1 MSASTHKICPK
12 CGIRYE
18 RIALFCQKDGAALIH
33 PDRPQDPYLG
43 KVLLDQFRIEK
54 RVGQGGMGTVYRAR
68 QTTIGR
74 DVAIKILHPEL
85 TSNPDAVRRFR
96 REARVSAA
104 LDHPNVVRVF
114 LFGQLPED
122 GSLYIVMQYLEG
134 RSLLDLEKNDVP
146 LPPSRALH
154 IVTQI
159 CDGVGEAHAQGVI
172 HRDIK
177 PENIILVPRG
187 QDADFVKVVDFG
199 IARFISGDQTV
210 ATQSG
215 LIFGTARYI
224 SPEGAAGEPTDA
236 RSDVYSI
243 GVLLYQLLTGH
254 TPFESTSPVALLMHH
269 INDPA
274 PDVRGHAGGSSLPPN
289 ICDVVMRCLAK
300 NLDARFDD
308 ANDLSAALRNAAM
321 ADGVVVAPARMSAL
335 PARPSSAV
343 PAPPSSP
350 PAAPPPPRGSRGAG
364 PQHSPA
370 PPGGTGL
377 TRAPSPFSD
386 DPARPAQMAPL
397 PEVPGMRRGQLGTV
411 FIAALV
417 GAVLVLLGAL
427 ASQPIIDW
435 AMGDDD
441 LEQLQELEERG
452 RRAFDRGDW
461 LKPEDD
467 NVLEITNAM
476 LALDSTYAGARNL
489 REDVARRFREE
500 GEAELRQGLHEEARS
515 RFHHALLFVPEDVMA
530 QRHLAELD
538 AMGPTPEPEAAPELR
553 AVPEVPRVGESTT
566 FFVTLVAEPDAASE
580 PELMVSRVNARGG
593 RTVAATPDG
602 DRLHWIATFT
612 FRRPGAH
619 RAVFTAGELEIA
631 TDVDVARRG
640 VATRPATDPPT
651 TTQHN
656 VPVRPQAAP
665 AVAGDDGIDWRLP
678 GERPPPSMTRPI
690 PEPAPAP
697 RAPPS
702 PRMVVPPAPPAPW
715 TSTP

>member
-1 MSASTHKICPK
+1 
-12 CGIRYE
+12 
-18 RIALFCQKDGAALIH
+18 
-33 PDRPQDPYLG
+33 
-43 KVLLDQFRIEK
+43 
-54 RVGQGGMGTVYRAR
+54 
-68 QTTIGR
+68 
-74 DVAIKILHPEL
+74 
-85 TSNPDAVRRFR
+85 
-96 REARVSAA
+96 
-104 LDHPNVVRVF
+104 
-114 LFGQLPED
+114 
-122 GSLYIVMQYLEG
+122 
-134 RSLLDLEKNDVP
+134 DLEKRDVP

-187 QDADFVKVVDFG
+187 QDPDFVKVVDFG
-199 IARFISGDQTV
+199 IARFISNDQTI

-289 ICDVVMRCLAK
+289 VCDVVMRCLAK

-335 PARPSSAV
+335 PARPSSAARTPRSTPPAA
-343 PAPPSSP
+343 PAPPSRARRP
-350 PAAPPPPRGSRGAG
+350 E

-370 PPGGTGL
+370 PISGTGL

-386 DPARPAQMAPL
+386 SGAKPAQAEPL
-397 PEVPGMRRGQLGTV
+397 PEVPGMRRGPLGTV
-411 FIAALV
+411 FLAALV

-435 AMGDDD
+435 AVGDDD
-441 LEQLQELEERG
+441 LEQLQELEEQARA
-452 RRAFDRGDW
+452 AFDRGNW
-461 LKPEDD
+461 LKPEGD
-467 NVLEITNAM
+467 NVLEITDAM
-476 LALDSTYAGARNL
+476 LAIDSTYAGAGNL

-500 GEAELRQGLHEEARS
+500 GEAELGQGLYEEARS

-538 AMGPTPEPEAAPELR
+538 ARGPAPEAAPAPELR

-566 FFVTLVAEPDAASE
+566 FFVTLVAEPDAGSE

-593 RTVAATPDG
+593 RTVPATPDG

-612 FRRPGAH
+612 FRRSGAH
-619 RAVFTAGELEIA
+619 RAVFSADDLEIA
-631 TDVDVARRG
+631 VDVEVVGRG

-678 GERPPPSMTRPI
+678 GERPPPSMTRPT
-690 PEPAPAP
+690 PERAPTPAP